1 MTPRP
6 VLLALALSLVPPA
19 CGGGG
24 DSKTTPQPT
33 ASNGVSYPPA
43 PLLSNGLRNKYK
55 WPFASDSIWNVPIGS
70 GARYVPAGIAAATAM
85 GMTVDEDV
93 IVQRPDAPLEPVV
106 VNDAGWDP
114 AKTRCGSLRAGQTVY
129 PDGVP
134 VPADFTTDPGYLGTT
149 PNMSAAILMPDGQ
162 TIRQTQPFHVC
173 GKGGTVTSQ
182 YRFPDENIAIGAGI
196 AGAHGASGMSS
207 IGGTVRTGE
216 LVPGGAIRHVLK
228 INVFGR
234 RNYHYDGR
242 EATPG
247 YRWPAKSADGYAGDA
262 SNACAYGGRVSAMRI
277 GSLVAL
283 KPDFPLEALRTE
295 PGKILARAFM
305 DYGAYTVDDTCWDVY
320 GLTTEWGPDGRVVDE
335 FRAAWGFP
343 IETSAKP
350 DCADPGRECQWAK
363 DMAEVFTAL
372 HVVDNNVPGSV
383 GGGGIGR
390 QPPAPPVGN

>member
-1 MTPRP
+1 MQ
-6 VLLALALSLVPPA
+6 
-19 CGGGG
+19 
-24 DSKTTPQPT
+24 TPQPS
-33 ASNGVSYPPA
+33 ASAGAPYPQT
-43 PLLSNGLRNKYK
+43 PLLAGGLRNKYK

-70 GARYVPAGIAAATAM
+70 GARYVPAGIAVATAM

-93 IVQRPDAPLEPVV
+93 IVQRADAPLKPVV
-106 VNDAGWDP
+106 VNDAGWDSG
-114 AKTRCGSLRAGQTVY
+114 KTRCGSLKTGQAVY

-182 YRFPDENIAIGAGI
+182 YRFPDENLGIGAGI

-207 IGGTVRTGE
+207 IGGTVRVGE
-216 LVPGGAIRHVLK
+216 LVPGGVIRHALK

-234 RNYHYDGR
+234 KNYHYDGR
-242 EATPG
+242 EAAPG
-247 YRWPAKSADGYAGDA
+247 YRWPAKSADGYAGDPK
-262 SNACAYGGRVSAMRI
+262 SSCAYGGGVPAMRI

-283 KPDFPLEALRTE
+283 RSDFPIEALRTE
-295 PGKILARAFM
+295 PAKVLARALI

-335 FRAAWGFP
+335 FRVAWGFP
-343 IETSAKP
+343 IETSVKST
-350 DCADPGRECQWAK
+350 CADAGRECQWAK

-372 HVVDNNVPGSV
+372 HVVDNNAPGNV